1 MSNLLGAAMTLAIVA
16 AGFWI
21 YGSMNS
27 LHPHRTDEA
36 RAVARKLHSAAD
48 PDIADAV
55 RALTIG
61 EFHSYFVGLKPPV
74 RLTHLV
80 EARAYGSIALKW
92 SRPTMFHRTNRAL
105 VALAEVYTEEAA
117 RLSRQ

>member
-1 MSNLLGAAMTLAIVA
+1 MFSLLGTVITLAVLA
-16 AGFWI
+16 VGFWI

-27 LHPHRTDEA
+27 LHPQKTDEA
-36 RAVARKLHSAAD
+36 RDVARKLHNTAD
-48 PDIADAV
+48 PELADAI

-61 EFHSYFVGLKPPV
+61 EFHSYFVGLKPPL
-74 RLTHLV
+74 RLTHPV
-80 EARAYGSIALKW
+80 EARTYGGIALKW

-117 RLSRQ
+117 RLSHQ